1 MNSLVNKITKQ
12 KTSLCLFF
20 ISFAIAYY
28 VSANFI
34 PNEDALILYRYAENF
49 SETGI
54 ISYNLNS
61 ERAEGATDFLWMIIL
76 SIFVFLNL
84 IFFFCNFNKLV
95 VTLYF
100 VHIFSKRI

>member
-76 SIFVFLNL
+76 SIFVFFKFD
-84 IFFFCNFNKLV
+84 IFFSAILINL
-95 VTLYF
+95 LSLSILS
-100 VHIFSKRI
+100 IFFIN